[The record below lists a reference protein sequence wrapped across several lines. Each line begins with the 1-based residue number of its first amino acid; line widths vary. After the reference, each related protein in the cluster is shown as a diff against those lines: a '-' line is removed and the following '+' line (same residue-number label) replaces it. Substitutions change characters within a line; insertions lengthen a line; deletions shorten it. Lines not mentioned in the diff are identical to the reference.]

1 MANVTT
7 EKPLS
12 PLSYM
17 QSRKMDGLVVDLS
30 DQGLNKLDSTL
41 FSCADTHTLILDNN
55 NIIKLENLD
64 QGTEIKQLSVASN
77 RLVRMMGVSKL
88 RELRLLNLPN
98 NSIGYIEGLK
108 DLVHL
113 EWLNLAG
120 NNLKVMDELNNCV
133 GLQYLDLSD
142 NNVSVIGDL
151 TKLTN
156 LKALHLNGNTIT
168 TLRSVPAFLPPKLT
182 VLSLAENEIKDLNEV
197 SYLGSLHSLEQLSI
211 VGNPCVMAS
220 STLAG
225 SDYRPYVVSWCLKLK
240 VLDGYAVSQKEET
253 TLRVEALGAIGKNRL
268 KAEWMYS
275 QGKGHS
281 YRPGQHDQL
290 VQYLASVCPLT
301 VTTALQS
308 AEDAKLERILNK
320 QRQHQRQLLKSDHRS
335 SSSRAHPVPF
345 NLDQQTHESSER
357 ISAQPPSLIYRAEPV
372 VQINSWVGTD
382 PSEAPIFYH
391 GVSPSRGDDST
402 SLRLEDVQ
410 TDEEKLHG
418 SQLSSESF
426 FLPVTSTAH
435 PPMCSVDDGRET
447 EPFTILSKAPSQS
460 HVPAQP
466 ARDVKATRVGQ
477 KTPTYSLVVSSPM
490 VPHENCSLSVTPGE
504 KHSEVEGNVVCSQAN
519 NRNCVKVNGEQCRL
533 AESAPAENGEG
544 KPCSLDAAAV
554 RIQAWWR
561 GHWTRLC
568 HPQAKEVRSE
578 IRLRRMQEHIL
589 YLTAELERVHQQQ
602 EEERLQRLVQ
612 EEAVKCL
619 WKQLQSV
626 VTWQNAVM
634 EQLKCGSAL
643 SGSRPCAPFS
653 QSENQ
658 APTQPELHSY
668 VDHQG
673 VPQDSINSKVTVN
686 SPDLVSPVEAA
697 AAARSNSVESSQ
709 GNIEEQHFSLE
720 QKEQE

>member
-12 PLSYM
+12 PLSCM
-17 QSRKMDGLVVDLS
+17 QSRRMDGLVVDLS
-30 DQGLNKLDSTL
+30 DHGLNKLDSTL
-41 FSCADTHTLILDNN
+41 FSCVDTHTLILDNN
-55 NIIKLENLD
+55 SIIKLENLD

-142 NNVSVIGDL
+142 NNISVIGDL
-151 TKLTN
+151 TKLSN
-156 LKALHLNGNTIT
+156 LKTLHLNGNTIT
-168 TLRSVPAFLPPKLT
+168 TLRSVPAFLPSILT
-182 VLSLAENEIKDLNEV
+182 VLALAENEIKDLNEV

-240 VLDGYAVSQKEET
+240 VLDGYAVSQKEE
-253 TLRVEALGAIGKNRL
+253 L

-320 QRQHQRQLLKSDHRS
+320 QRQHQKQLLRSDHRS

-345 NLDQQTHESSER
+345 NMEQQTHESSER
-357 ISAQPPSLIYRAEPV
+357 MSSQPPSLIYRAEPV
-372 VQINSWVGTD
+372 VQVNSWVGTD
-382 PSEAPIFYH
+382 PSAAPIFYP
-391 GVSPSRGDDST
+391 GVSPSRGDDFA

-435 PPMCSVDDGRET
+435 PPVRSVDVDRET
-447 EPFTILSKAPSQS
+447 EPFTVISQAPAQS

-477 KTPTYSLVVSSPM
+477 KTPTYSLVVSSPT
-490 VPHENCSLSVTPGE
+490 VPHENCSPSVSPGE
-504 KHSEVEGNVVCSQAN
+504 KHSVGREGSACSQAGS
-519 NRNCVKVNGEQCRL
+519 RNCAEVNGEQGRL
-533 AESAPAENGEG
+533 ASESAPAENGGDE
-544 KPCSLDAAAV
+544 PRSLDAAAV

-568 HPQAKEVRSE
+568 HPQAKEVRAE

-589 YLTAELERVHQQQ
+589 YLTAELERVHKQQ

-634 EQLKCGSAL
+634 EQLKCGPVLPS
-643 SGSRPCAPFS
+643 SRPFAP
-653 QSENQ
+653 SENQ
-658 APTQPELHSY
+658 APTQTELHSY

-673 VPQDSINSKVTVN
+673 APQDSISSKVTVN
-686 SPDLVSPVEAA
+686 SPELVSPVEAA
-697 AAARSNSVESSQ
+697 TAAAAQSNAVESSQ
-709 GNIEEQHFSLE
+709 GSIEELRFSLE